1 MNNKSIKEYAIK
13 KKVYLWQIAKKLGIT
28 DSTFSKKLR
37 DELDEE
43 TKTKILAIIDEIAR
57 EVENYE

>member
-43 TKTKILAIIDEIAR
+43 TKAKILAIIDEIAR

>member
-13 KKVYLWQIAKKLGIT
+13 KKVYLWQIAKKLGVT

-37 DELDEE
+37 NELDEE

-57 EVENYE
+57 EVENNE

>member
-13 KKVYLWQIAKKLGIT
+13 KKVYLWQIAKKLGMT

-57 EVENYE
+57 EVENNE